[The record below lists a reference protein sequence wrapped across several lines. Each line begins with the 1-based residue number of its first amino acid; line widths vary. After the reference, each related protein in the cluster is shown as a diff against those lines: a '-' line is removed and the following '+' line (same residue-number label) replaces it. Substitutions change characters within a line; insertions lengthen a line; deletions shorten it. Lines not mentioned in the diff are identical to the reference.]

1 MACSVRGEDPAYIV
15 TTAMT
20 TDPGYGF
27 SLTRF
32 RGEDVIQLMVEDQTH
47 CPVGKG
53 EMTATLYRDRL
64 VVTVAP
70 SVVVGLDIPTDY
82 VVTFSAPDELVRE
95 MDDTMKVICAGIAEY
110 SARL

>member
-1 MACSVRGEDPAYIV
+1 MASSVRGEDPAYIV
-15 TTAMT
+15 TTDMT
-20 TDPGYGF
+20 SDRGYGF

-47 CPVGKG
+47 CTVGKG
-53 EMTATLYRDRL
+53 EMTATLYRDKL
-64 VVTVAP
+64 VVKVAP
-70 SVVVGLDIPTDY
+70 SVVAGLDIPTDY
-82 VVTFSAPDELVRE
+82 VVTYSAPDELLHK